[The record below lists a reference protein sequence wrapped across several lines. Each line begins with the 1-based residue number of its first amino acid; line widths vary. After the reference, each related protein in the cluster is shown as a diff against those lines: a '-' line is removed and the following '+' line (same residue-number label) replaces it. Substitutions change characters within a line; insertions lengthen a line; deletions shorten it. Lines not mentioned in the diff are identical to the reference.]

1 MDNIYFWIIFNVFV
15 LLMLGLD
22 LFVFH
27 RNAHEVK
34 IKEALLTSLFW
45 IVLALSFNVVIY
57 FWQGEQP
64 AIEFLTGYLIEKSLS
79 VDNLFVFILIFNYF
93 KVPLKYQHNLLF
105 WGVLGALVLRAIF
118 ILVGVALIAKFH
130 FLIYIMGAFLVYTG
144 IKMAFTQDN
153 DVDPAQNPLVKFASR
168 HLRVTKDAAGG
179 KFFVKQDGKLYATQL
194 FLVLIMIESTDVV
207 FAADSIPAILAIS
220 KDPFIVYTSNVFALL
235 GLRALYFALAGIMQ
249 LFHYLHY
256 GLSLILAFIG
266 VKLLL
271 SDIYHIDMRYALIA
285 VGGILAISIIASLL
299 FPKRRVNCR
308 RPGLFVGAVRA
319 TNHQLIITKKANRK
333 SK

>member
-1 MDNIYFWIIFNVFV
+1 MNEIFFWIIFNVFV
-15 LLMLGLD
+15 LLLLGLD

-27 RNAHEVK
+27 RKEHEVK

-45 IVLALSFNVVIY
+45 ILLALGFNVVIY
-57 FWQGEQP
+57 FWKGQDS
-64 AIEFLTGYLIEKSLS
+64 ALEFLTGYLIEKSLS

-118 ILVGVALIAKFH
+118 IVVGVALIAKFH
-130 FLIYIMGAFLVYTG
+130 FIIYILGAFLVYTG
-144 IKMAFTQDN
+144 IKMAFTKDQDI
-153 DVDPAQNPLVKFASR
+153 DPEHNPLVNWVSK
-168 HLRVTKDAAGG
+168 HMRVTKAAVGG
-179 KFFVKQDGKLYATQL
+179 KFFVKQNGKLFATPL
-194 FLVLIMIESTDVV
+194 FLVLVMIESTDVV

-256 GLSLILAFIG
+256 GLSLILTFIG
-266 VKLLL
+266 VKLLI
-271 SDIYHIDMRYALIA
+271 SDIYHLDMRIALMV
-285 VGGILAISIIASLL
+285 VGGILAVSVIASLL
-299 FPKRRVNCR
+299 FPKPKEELPELPLESEKQDKTV
-308 RPGLFVGAVRA
+308 
-319 TNHQLIITKKANRK
+319 K
-333 SK
+333 